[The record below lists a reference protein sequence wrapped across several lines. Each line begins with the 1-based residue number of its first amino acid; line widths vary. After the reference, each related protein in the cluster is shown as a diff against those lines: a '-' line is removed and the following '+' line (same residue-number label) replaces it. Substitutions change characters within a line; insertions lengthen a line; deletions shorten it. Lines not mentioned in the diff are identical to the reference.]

1 MKTGTILT
9 KNMRVLLVDDH
20 PLTRNGIASILMAY
34 NIKVVG
40 EASNGLEAVEQARQ
54 LSPDIILMDIKMPHC
69 NGLEATR
76 LIKAEM
82 PQIKIIILTACDD
95 DEYLSEAIRSG
106 AEGYLQKTFRDEELL
121 TLLSEV
127 ANKER
132 ASLNEGHR
140 KS

>member
-9 KNMRVLLVDDH
+9 KNMSVLLVDDH
-20 PLTRNGIASILMAY
+20 PLVRNSIASLLMAN

-40 EASNGLEAVEQARQ
+40 EASDGLEAVEKARQ
-54 LSPDIILMDIKMPHC
+54 LNPDIILMDIKMPCC

-82 PQIKIIILTACDD
+82 PRTKIIILTACDD

-106 AEGYLQKTFRDEELL
+106 AEGNLQKIFRAEELL
-121 TLLSEV
+121 TLLSAV
-127 ANKER
+127 AK
-132 ASLNEGHR
+132 G
-140 KS
+140 